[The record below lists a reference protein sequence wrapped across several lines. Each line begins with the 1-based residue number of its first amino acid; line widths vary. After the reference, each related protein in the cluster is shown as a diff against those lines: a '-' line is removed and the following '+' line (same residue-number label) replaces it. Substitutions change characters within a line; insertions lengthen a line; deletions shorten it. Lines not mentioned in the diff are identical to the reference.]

1 MSDKIEITFEKA
13 LESLEGIIN
22 SLENESIS
30 LDKSLELFKEGVS
43 LIKICNERLDNA
55 DAVVKQLANV
65 NGEIVEIDFS
75 SEDNDEN

>member
-1 MSDKIEITFEKA
+1 MPEKMEITFEKA

-30 LDKSLELFKEGVS
+30 LDKSLELFKEGVG